1 MTEPVAFRRAES
13 VEEAC
18 ALLAEHED
26 ARIVSGGTA
35 LAILMRQGLVRPEL
49 LIGVRHIP
57 RLREIE
63 PDGVLRL
70 GAGVPLRA
78 VEHHPAIQERW
89 PLVAET
95 LRKVATPRIRNM
107 ATIGGGLA
115 HADPA
120 QDPPAMFVALDAR
133 VLVVSTSSART
144 IPASEFFVDYY
155 ETSLDEGELVVGVEV
170 PALPRGSA
178 GVFLKCTPRSVED
191 YATVSAAAVV
201 RLDADGV
208 CQAARL
214 VLGAV
219 GVVPVV
225 VPVAEALVGR
235 PVVEA
240 TARAAAEL
248 ARPLV
253 DPVEDVRGS
262 SDYKRDMAVV
272 FGRRALL
279 AAAQRAATSAPTRR

>member
-1 MTEPVAFRRAES
+1 MTGPVAFRRAES

-95 LRKVATPRIRNM
+95 LRKVATPRPQYGHHRWRPGPRRPG
-107 ATIGGGLA
+107 AG
-115 HADPA
+115 
-120 QDPPAMFVALDAR
+120 PP
-133 VLVVSTSSART
+133 S
-144 IPASEFFVDYY
+144 
-155 ETSLDEGELVVGVEV
+155 
-170 PALPRGSA
+170 
-178 GVFLKCTPRSVED
+178 
-191 YATVSAAAVV
+191 
-201 RLDADGV
+201 
-208 CQAARL
+208 
-214 VLGAV
+214 
-219 GVVPVV
+219 
-225 VPVAEALVGR
+225 
-235 PVVEA
+235 
-240 TARAAAEL
+240 
-248 ARPLV
+248 
-253 DPVEDVRGS
+253 DVRG
-262 SDYKRDMAVV
+262 A
-272 FGRRALL
+272 GRAG
-279 AAAQRAATSAPTRR
+279 AGGQHIE